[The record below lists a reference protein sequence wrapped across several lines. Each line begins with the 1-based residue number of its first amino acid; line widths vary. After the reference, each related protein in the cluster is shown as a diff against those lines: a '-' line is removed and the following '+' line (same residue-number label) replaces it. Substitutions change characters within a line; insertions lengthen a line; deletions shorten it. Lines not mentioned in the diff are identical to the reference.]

1 MCSAKPRIGGW
12 VDAFLCQTAGM
23 VVTEGERRVVAVLM
37 ADVAGST
44 AIGERLGPERS
55 KFLFDEVA
63 RLMAEQVERYEGT
76 VAQLLGDGLLAVFGA
91 PVAHEDDSERA
102 VRAGLA
108 IQRAL
113 ASYSRDVAEAY
124 GIDLRARVAVNTG
137 PVLLTPDADGAER
150 WNALGDTVNV
160 TARLQ
165 SLAGEAD
172 VTLGPDTA
180 VQVRDCFELEDLGP
194 TELRGRS
201 RPVDRFRVVCER
213 DRHSRPADGPL
224 VGRDTELAAVGAAL
238 ERLADG
244 IGMIVSVTGE
254 PGIGK
259 SRLAADAVAPLRSR
273 LRLLVGRSLS
283 YTQGFSYWPIR
294 DLLRDWLGASAT
306 SSEARVRFDLKA
318 ALHELYGAGG
328 DERYPFLANLLGLQE
343 GDRAAAA
350 QVRELS
356 RDALHR
362 RSLEVV
368 ADLVRS
374 LAAERPLLLVFED
387 LHWADAPTLQVVESL
402 LDLTE
407 RDALG
412 VMLLYRSERELP
424 SWNVGE
430 RARQHYPHRYVE
442 VELRPLRGEVTL
454 ALAQALADA
463 PLPEAVAELIAG
475 RAGGNPLFVSEALR
489 DLIERGALRRAN
501 GGWELT
507 VDPERLEVPQLVQGI
522 LQARLDRLDA
532 AAREAVAV
540 AAVIG
545 RRFGMPLLER
555 VLDADTLPGALT
567 ELQRLDLIVEERRR
581 PFPEYRFRHG
591 LVQEAAY
598 ATLTDADRRALH
610 ARVGAALEGLVGD
623 EKSPST
629 LVVLAHHFTVADDP
643 AKASEYLIRAGDEAR
658 SIYADQEAI
667 RHYRRA
673 REFLGRIGD
682 DRRSRETLFKI
693 ALVHHLAF
701 NFGEAE
707 RAYDEAFAC
716 KVEPYEQPAPTERL
730 VTALLRPRALAP
742 GLEYISETSALAA
755 HLFRGLLLIDRDLNV
770 MPSLA
775 ENFRV
780 SGDGLTY
787 LFQLRESACWS
798 DGEPVTAHDFVYT
811 WERARRTSTVTA
823 FLLEDVER
831 AVALDDRTL
840 EVVVREPRNYFP
852 YILAS
857 TYAYPWPRHLCESL
871 GEDWYRQM
879 PLVSS
884 GPFLLERMDDDS
896 LTMVANPRW
905 SGRRG
910 NLREI
915 EVSFRVHGKG
925 VPDLWRTGGLDVLAS
940 PFVPDDGDESCIE
953 FAPALGTTMIG
964 FRTDRAPFDDVRMR
978 RAVAATLR
986 PVAAAL
992 LALGFVSRP
1001 AGAGGLLPPAMPGH
1015 DHNVSEALD
1024 LEAART
1030 LLADAGHRD
1039 GAGVAP
1045 LQMVISSGFEVLQE
1059 PIAAA
1064 LGQIGVRVEFTVNPR
1079 AARVSATPSQLWLS
1093 TWLADYPDPDGFFRG
1108 LLTDP
1113 DDPIAGADETREL
1126 VALLDQA
1133 RASRDQDE
1141 RLAIYGRVDRL
1152 LAAEWVTVIPVAY
1165 SRTALL
1171 SRPWVHGLW
1180 ANALTSL
1187 RLDGVIVDRSAG
1199 AAPDAAG

>member
-1 MCSAKPRIGGW
+1 
-12 VDAFLCQTAGM
+12 M

-44 AIGERLGPERS
+44 AIGEKLGPERS
-55 KFLFDEVA
+55 KFLFDEVVG
-63 RLMAEQVERYEGT
+63 LMAEQVERYEGT

-102 VRAGLA
+102 VRAALA

-124 GIDLRARVAVNTG
+124 DIDLRARVAVNTG
-137 PVLLTPDADGAER
+137 PVLLTPDAGGAER

-165 SLAGEAD
+165 ALASEAE

-201 RPVDRFRVVCER
+201 GPVDRFRVVSER

-224 VGRDTELAAVGAAL
+224 VGRDSELATVTAAL

-244 IGMIVSVTGE
+244 IGVIVSITGE

-259 SRLAADAVAPLRSR
+259 SRLASEAATPLRGR

-294 DLLRDWLGASAT
+294 DLLRDWLGVSAT
-306 SSEARVRFDLKA
+306 TGDARIRFDLKA

-328 DERYPFLANLLGLQE
+328 DERYPFLANLLGLSE
-343 GDRAAAA
+343 GDRLAAAEL
-350 QVRELS
+350 RELS
-356 RDALHR
+356 REVLHR

-368 ADLVRS
+368 AELLRS
-374 LAAERPLLLVFED
+374 LAAERPLLVVFED
-387 LHWADAPTLQVVESL
+387 LHWADEPTLQVVESL
-402 LDLTE
+402 LALTE
-407 RDALG
+407 TEALG
-412 VMLLYRSERELP
+412 VMMLYRSERELG
-424 SWNVGE
+424 SWSVGE

-442 VELRPLRGEVTL
+442 VELRALPGEATL

-489 DLIERGALRRAN
+489 DLVERGSLRRSN
-501 GGWELT
+501 GGWELA
-507 VDPERLEVPQLVQGI
+507 VDPGSLEVPALVQGI
-522 LQARLDRLDA
+522 LQARLDRLDP
-532 AAREAVAV
+532 AARETVAV

-555 VLDADTLPGALT
+555 VLAGETLPAALT
-567 ELQRLDLIVEERRR
+567 ELQRLELIVEERRR

-598 ATLTDADRRALH
+598 ASLTDADRRALH
-610 ARVGAALEGLVGD
+610 ARVGAALEELAGD
-623 EKSPST
+623 EQSPGA
-629 LVVLAHHFTVADDP
+629 LALLARHFTAADDP
-643 AKASEYLIRAGDEAR
+643 ARASEYLIRAGDAAR
-658 SIYADQEAI
+658 AIYADREAI
-667 RHYRRA
+667 RHYRAA
-673 REFLGRIGD
+673 RDFLARMGD

-701 NFGEAE
+701 DFAEAE

-716 KVEPYEQPAPTERL
+716 KVEAVAQPEPTERL
-730 VTALLRPRALAP
+730 VTALLRPSALAP

-755 HLFRGLLLIDRDLNV
+755 HLFRGLLVIDRDLNV

-780 SGDGLTY
+780 SGDGRTY
-787 LFQLRESACWS
+787 LFQLREGACWS
-798 DGEPVTAHDFVYT
+798 DGEPLTAHDFVYT
-811 WERARRTSTVTA
+811 WERARRRSTVTA

-831 AVALDDRTL
+831 ATALDDHTL
-840 EVVVREPRNYFP
+840 EVVLREPRNYFP

-857 TYAYPWPRHLCESL
+857 TYAYPWPRHLCEAL
-871 GEDWYRQM
+871 GDEWHRRQ

-884 GPFLLERMDDDS
+884 GPFLMERMDDDS

-905 SGRRG
+905 TGRRG

-915 EVSFRVHGKG
+915 EVSFRTHGKG

-940 PFVPDDGDESCIE
+940 PFVPDDGDDGCTE
-953 FAPALGTTMIG
+953 FAPSLGTTMIG
-964 FRTDRAPFDDVRMR
+964 FRTDRPPFDDLRMR
-978 RAVAATLR
+978 RAVAAALR
-986 PVAAAL
+986 PVAGSL
-992 LALGFVSRP
+992 RSLGLVSRP
-1001 AGAGGLLPPAMPGH
+1001 AAAGGLLPPAMPGH
-1015 DHNVSEALD
+1015 DHEVSPP
-1024 LEAART
+1024 LEAGDMRG
-1030 LLADAGHRD
+1030 LLAEAGHED
-1039 GAGVAP
+1039 GSGVPP
-1045 LQMVISSGFEVLQE
+1045 LLMVISSGFELLRE

-1064 LGQIGVRVEFTVNPR
+1064 LGGIGIGVEFAVHPR
-1079 AARVSATPSQLWLS
+1079 AARVADAPSNLWLS

-1113 DDPIAGADETREL
+1113 SDPIAGADETRRLVEL
-1126 VALLDQA
+1126 LNRA
-1133 RASRDQDE
+1133 RASRDQGE
-1141 RLAIYGRVDRL
+1141 RLRIYGEVDRL
-1152 LAAEWVTVIPVAY
+1152 LVSEWVTVIPVAY
-1165 SRTALL
+1165 ARTALL
-1171 SRPWVHGLW
+1171 HRPWVHGLW
-1180 ANALTSL
+1180 ANALTPF
-1187 RLDGVIVDRSAG
+1187 RLDGVRIDRSDA
-1199 AAPDAAG
+1199 DAAG

>member
-1 MCSAKPRIGGW
+1 
-12 VDAFLCQTAGM
+12 M

-44 AIGERLGPERS
+44 TIGEKLGPERS
-55 KFLFDEVA
+55 KFLFDEVV

-113 ASYSRDVAEAY
+113 ASYARDVAEAY
-124 GIDLRARVAVNTG
+124 EIDLRARVAVNTG

-165 SLAGEAD
+165 ALATETD
-172 VTLGPDTA
+172 VTLGADTA

-201 RPVDRFRVVCER
+201 RPVDRFRVVSER

-224 VGRDTELAAVGAAL
+224 VGREAELATVSAAL

-244 IGMIVSVTGE
+244 IGTIVSITGE

-259 SRLAADAVAPLRSR
+259 SRLAAEAVTPLGSR
-273 LRLLVGRSLS
+273 LRVLVGRSLS

-306 SSEARVRFDLKA
+306 TSEARIRFDLKA
-318 ALHELYGAGG
+318 ALHELYGAAG
-328 DERYPFLANLLGLQE
+328 DERYPFLANLLGLSE
-343 GDRAAAA
+343 GDRLAAAE
-350 QVRELS
+350 VRELS
-356 RDALHR
+356 REVLHR
-362 RSLEVV
+362 RSLDVV
-368 ADLVRS
+368 AELLCS
-374 LAAERPLLLVFED
+374 LAADRPLLVVFED
-387 LHWADAPTLQVVESL
+387 LHWADEPTLQVVESL
-402 LDLTE
+402 LELTE
-407 RDALG
+407 AEALG
-412 VMLLYRSERELP
+412 IMLLYRSERELP
-424 SWNVGE
+424 SWSVGE
-430 RARQHYPHRYVE
+430 HARQRYPHRYVE
-442 VELRPLRGEVTL
+442 VELRALPGDVTL

-463 PLPEAVAELIAG
+463 PLPEAVADLIAG

-489 DLIERGALRRAN
+489 DLVERGALRRAN
-501 GGWELT
+501 GGWELA
-507 VDPERLEVPQLVQGI
+507 VDPGSLEVPALVQGI

-555 VLDADTLPGALT
+555 VLDPETLLGALT

-598 ATLTDADRRALH
+598 ATLTDADRKALH

-623 EKSPST
+623 EQSPGT
-629 LVVLAHHFTVADDP
+629 LALLARHFTAADD
-643 AKASEYLIRAGDEAR
+643 AARASEYLIRAGDAAR
-658 SIYADQEAI
+658 AIYADREAI
-667 RHYRRA
+667 RHYRAA
-673 REFLGRIGD
+673 REFLARLGD

-701 NFGEAE
+701 DFEEAE

-716 KVEPYEQPAPTERL
+716 KVEPYEQPEPTERL
-730 VTALLRPRALAP
+730 VTALLRPSVLAP

-755 HLFRGLLLIDRDLNV
+755 HLFRGLLVIDRDLNV

-780 SGDGLTY
+780 SGDGRTY
-787 LFQLRESACWS
+787 LFQLREGSSWS
-798 DGEPVTAHDFVYT
+798 DGEPLTAHDFVYT
-811 WERARRTSTVTA
+811 WERARQRSTVTA
-823 FLLEDVER
+823 FLLEDVET
-831 AVALDDRTL
+831 ATALDDHTL
-840 EVVVREPRNYFP
+840 EVVLREPRNYFP

-857 TYAYPWPRHLCESL
+857 TYAYPWPRHLCESV
-871 GEDWYRQM
+871 GDDWHRQQ

-884 GPFLLERMDDDS
+884 GPFLLERMDEDS
-896 LTMVANPRW
+896 LTMLANPRW
-905 SGRRG
+905 TGRRG

-915 EVSFRVHGKG
+915 EVSFRLHGKD
-925 VPDLWRTGGLDVLAS
+925 VPDQWRSGGLDVLAS
-940 PFVPDDGDESCIE
+940 PFVPEDDDLAHAELTPS
-953 FAPALGTTMIG
+953 LGTTMVG
-964 FRTDRAPFDDVRMR
+964 FRSDRPPFDDVRVR
-978 RAVAATLR
+978 RAVAAALR
-986 PVAAAL
+986 PVAASL
-992 LALGFVSRP
+992 RALGLVSRP

-1015 DHNVSEALD
+1015 DHDISPPLD
-1024 LEAART
+1024 ADAVQA
-1030 LLADAGHRD
+1030 LLAEAGHES
-1039 GAGVAP
+1039 GVGIPP
-1045 LQMVISSGFEVLQE
+1045 LVMVISSGFEQLHG

-1064 LGQIGVRVEFTVNPR
+1064 LGGIGIEVEFAVHPR
-1079 AARVSATPSQLWLS
+1079 AARVADTPSNLWLS

-1113 DDPIAGADETREL
+1113 SDPIAGPDETRRL
-1126 VALLDQA
+1126 VELLDRA
-1133 RASRDQDE
+1133 RASCDQDE
-1141 RLAIYGRVDRL
+1141 RLRTYGEVDRL
-1152 LAAEWVTVIPVAY
+1152 LVAEWVTVIPVAY

-1171 SRPWVHGLW
+1171 HRPWVHGVW
-1180 ANALTSL
+1180 ANALNSL
-1187 RLDGVIVDRSAG
+1187 RLDGVTIDRSEANR
-1199 AAPDAAG
+1199 ADAAG